1 MKLFRDYYNTQVIKE
16 ALDYHVQN
24 QIPVSQSIFRL
35 YSENFFRLFKT
46 VRALHEEG
54 EYTPVTENEK
64 EFLSTDIGEFAL
76 FEGEE
81 VPLDLPLMEKED
93 VELNKPK
100 RGGPKK
106 YYVYVKDGD
115 SVKKVTWGDTTGLKV
130 KINDPAARKSF
141 AARHK
146 CSEANDK
153 TSARYWACRLPRY
166 AKELGLKVDNPSAWW

>member
-1 MKLFRDYYNTQVIKE
+1 MRSFKDHHDTQVIKE

-46 VRALHEEG
+46 VRALYEEG
-54 EYTPVTENEK
+54 EYTPVSEGEE
-64 EFLSTDIGEFAL
+64 EFLHTDIGEFAL

-146 CSEANDK
+146 CDQQNDK
-153 TSARYWACRLPRY
+153 TSAAYWACRLPRY
-166 AKELGLKVDNPSAWW
+166 AKELGLQVDNPSAWW